1 MKVVLA
7 GAFGN
12 LGADILKE
20 LIKQG
25 HEVVAADL
33 KEREIEGIKGKY
45 TFVSIDA
52 RNPETMKGI
61 CDGCDVAITT
71 MGLTGASKTVTAYD
85 IDYQGNLNLLAECIR
100 AGVKHFNF
108 VSVICADEAP
118 DVPML
123 DAKAKFE
130 QRLKESGLK
139 YTIYRPTGYFYDIA
153 KVFRPMIEKGKV
165 SLLGAGDKVCN
176 VIDTPDFAEFIVLHM
191 CDDNKT
197 YNIGGK
203 ETYTYRQIAELCAEA
218 AGKQIKISSAPA
230 WLFDVLAWV
239 NKVQKTG
246 REGVLRF
253 SKFIMTHDLDGDTVY
268 GKASFKEYLKGYFG
282 GK

>member
-1 MKVVLA
+1 
-7 GAFGN
+7 
-12 LGADILKE
+12 
-20 LIKQG
+20 
-25 HEVVAADL
+25 
-33 KEREIEGIKGKY
+33 
-45 TFVSIDA
+45 
-52 RNPETMKGI
+52 
-61 CDGCDVAITT
+61 
-71 MGLTGASKTVTAYD
+71 
-85 IDYQGNLNLLAECIR
+85 
-100 AGVKHFNF
+100 
-108 VSVICADEAP
+108 
-118 DVPML
+118 
-123 DAKAKFE
+123 
-130 QRLKESGLK
+130 
-139 YTIYRPTGYFYDIA
+139 
-153 KVFRPMIEKGKV
+153 MIEKGKV

-218 AGKQIKISSAPA
+218 VGKEIKISSAPA

-246 REGVLRF
+246 RDGVLRF